1 MRVTVEI
8 KGLKELEYELS
19 RLGEDIT
26 TKVLR
31 QAGREAMAPVLEDM
45 KQHAGY
51 DATSESEHMRDSI
64 KIRTTSRMKDQ
75 KTLSIMTVRVG
86 PSKAHAMKAKAQ
98 EFGTVKQIPN
108 PFIRPALD
116 YNRQFILNTLA
127 AEIRASIEKYR

>member
-1 MRVTVEI
+1 MRISVEV
-8 KGLKELEYELS
+8 KGLKDLEYELN

-31 QAGREAMAPVLEDM
+31 HSGREAMAPVLEDM
-45 KQHAGY
+45 KQNAGY

-75 KTLSIMTVRVG
+75 KTLSVMTVRVG
-86 PSKAHAMKAKAQ
+86 PSKAHAMKARAQ
-98 EFGTVKQIPN
+98 EFGTIKQIPR

-116 YNRQFILNTLA
+116 YNRQFILSTLA
-127 AEIRASIEKYR
+127 SEIRSSIERYR

>member
-1 MRVTVEI
+1 MRISVEV
-8 KGLKELEYELS
+8 KGLKDLEYELN
-19 RLGEDIT
+19 RLGENIT

-45 KQHAGY
+45 KQNAGY

-75 KTLSIMTVRVG
+75 KTLSVMTVRVG
-86 PSKAHAMKAKAQ
+86 PSQAHAMKARAQ
-98 EFGTVKQIPN
+98 EFGTVKQIPR

-127 AEIRASIEKYR
+127 SEIRASIEKYR